1 MELRTV
7 PHLVSPDESVSQS
20 TLGAVWG
27 AAGHKN
33 EHDGATVLRSES
45 PRRGRQW
52 TIMPLSPGYAML
64 WEYKIACQIF
74 SAKIFILIIRQIL
87 TPASEECLDTLG
99 KSEFTCRRLNTCIRN
114 ANMQE
119 KLFQL
124 HVASRYGPTSPRHWS
139 KMVCYGFWR
148 KRWKVVKI
156 TCLLDDRHRNCVHF
170 PFGVSGNRVS
180 DLPCINMSR

>member
-27 AAGHKN
+27 AAEHKN
-33 EHDGATVLRSES
+33 EHDGAIVLRSES
-45 PRRGRQW
+45 PRRDRQL

-74 SAKIFILIIRQIL
+74 SAKIFILIIRQLL
-87 TPASEECLDTLG
+87 TPASEECLDTHG
-99 KSEFTCRRLNTCIRN
+99 KSEFTCCRLNTCIRRN

-119 KLFQL
+119 KLFQFN
-124 HVASRYGPTSPRHWS
+124 VASRYGPSSPAS
-139 KMVCYGFWR
+139 LVQG
-148 KRWKVVKI
+148 
-156 TCLLDDRHRNCVHF
+156 
-170 PFGVSGNRVS
+170 GVPWILKEEVESGQDHVS
-180 DLPCINMSR
+180 SGW